1 MLINLTISTFV
12 RDKISRKKIEHVW
25 PDHEIHSHHLM
36 HDGQTQENAV
46 NNTLFKKPLIFHIFW
61 NITFE
66 HDCIMHASCFKD

>member
-36 HDGQTQENAV
+36 HDLTFIRSNTGKCSKQHTIQE
-46 NNTLFKKPLIFHIFW
+46 TFDFSHLLEYHI
-61 NITFE
+61 
-66 HDCIMHASCFKD
+66 